1 VKNSACCWEIRCIRR
16 YSRSGSDNATGADDQ
31 QGSRTSDPSSDV
43 LTLQRLHAELLDE
56 TLEGE
61 VSVESNR
68 MKIQSVPHGDMGDVT
83 NKVAV
88 PEGAAGSPPF

>member
-1 VKNSACCWEIRCIRR
+1 M
-16 YSRSGSDNATGADDQ
+16 
-31 QGSRTSDPSSDV
+31 
-43 LTLQRLHAELLDE
+43 TLQRLHAELLDE
-56 TLEGE
+56 TLEGI

-68 MKIQSVPHGDMGDVT
+68 MKIQSTLHGDMERHV